1 MTRHEF
7 MTRHVSMTR
16 NAKIRTIA
24 LLFCAVALTA
34 AHHVSQTESAMIDTA
49 NNFLSSLTPEQSAIA
64 AADFNAEAR
73 TKWHFVPDSNF
84 KTTHGFAR
92 PGLTFNKMDPHQQ
105 RLAQAL
111 LSTGLSQAGL
121 VKALTIMSL
130 EDVLRIKEKDTKG
143 RRDPNKYYFSVY
155 GKPSTG
161 GNWGWRVEGHHL
173 SLHFTLR
180 NGSLVSSSPTFFG
193 ANPHK
198 VIAGPRAGVRPL
210 SSEEDKARELVKS
223 LDSAQRKQAVI
234 ADIAPKDII
243 TSADTRAKIEGAP
256 QGLAA
261 SKMTAKQAEMLMALL
276 DEYANNMP
284 SRVAA
289 ARRKA
294 VRDAPLDKVFFAW
307 AGGIEQGQGDYYRVQ
322 GPTFLV
328 EYDNTQN
335 ENNHSHTA
343 WRDYENDFGFDV
355 LASHHQL
362 FAHGDAASDSYS
374 AAD

>member
-1 MTRHEF
+1 MTRHVF
-7 MTRHVSMTR
+7 MTRHG
-16 NAKIRTIA
+16 KIRTIG
-24 LLFCAVALTA
+24 LLLCAVALTA
-34 AHHVSQTESAMIDTA
+34 AHHVSRTESAMIETA
-49 NNFLSSLTPEQSAIA
+49 NNFLSSLTAEQSATA
-64 AADFNAEAR
+64 SADFNAEAR

-92 PGLTFNKMDPHQQ
+92 PGLTFNNMDPHQQ
-105 RLAQAL
+105 RLAEAL

-121 VKALTIMSL
+121 VKAFTIMSL

-155 GKPSTG
+155 GNPAAS

-180 NGSLVSSSPTFFG
+180 NGTLVSSSPTFFG

-198 VIAGPRAGVRPL
+198 VMEGPRAGLRPL
-210 SSEEDKARELVKS
+210 GSEEDVARELMKS
-223 LDSAQRKQAVI
+223 LDSAQQKQALI
-234 ADIAPKDII
+234 ADVAPKDII

-261 SKMTAKQAEMLMALL
+261 SKMTAKQVEMLMAVL
-276 DEYANNMP
+276 DAYANNMP
-284 SRVAA
+284 SQVAA

-307 AGGIEQGQGDYYRVQ
+307 AGGIEPGQGDYYRVQ
-322 GPTFLV
+322 GPSFLV

-335 ENNHSHTA
+335 ENNHSHLA

-355 LASHHQL
+355 LASHYQL
-362 FAHGDAASDSYS
+362 FAHGAAATDSHS

>member
-1 MTRHEF
+1 M
-7 MTRHVSMTR
+7 
-16 NAKIRTIA
+16 A
-24 LLFCAVALTA
+24 LLLCAVALTA
-34 AHHVSQTESAMIDTA
+34 AHHVSRTESAMIETA
-49 NNFLSSLTPEQSAIA
+49 NNFLSSLTAEQSSLAS
-64 AADFNAEAR
+64 ADFSSEQR
-73 TKWHFVPDSNF
+73 TKWHFVPDSSFNS
-84 KTTHGFAR
+84 THGFAR

-130 EDVLRIKEKDTKG
+130 EDILRIKENDTAG

-155 GKPSTG
+155 GKPSSS

-198 VIAGPRAGVRPL
+198 VVEGPRAGARPL
-210 SSEEDKARELVKS
+210 GVEEDLARGLMKG
-223 LDSAQRKQAVI
+223 LDSAQQKQALI
-234 ADIAPKDII
+234 ADTAPRDII
-243 TSADTRAKIEGAP
+243 TSADTRAKIEGAA

-261 SKMTAKQAEMLMALL
+261 SKMTAKQVETLMSLL
-276 DEYANNMP
+276 DAYANNMP
-284 SRVAA
+284 SPLAA
-289 ARRKA
+289 ARRQA

-307 AGGIEQGQGDYYRVQ
+307 AGGVEQGAGDYYRVQ

-335 ENNHSHTA
+335 ENNHSHTV

-355 LASHHQL
+355 LASHYQL
-362 FAHGDAASDSYS
+362 FAHGTAGTDSYS

>member
-1 MTRHEF
+1 MTRHG
-7 MTRHVSMTR
+7 
-16 NAKIRTIA
+16 KIRTIA
-24 LLFCAVALTA
+24 LLLCAVALTA
-34 AHHVSQTESAMIDTA
+34 AHHVSQTEGAMIETA
-49 NNFLSSLTPEQSAIA
+49 NNFLSSLTAEQSATA
-64 AADFNAEAR
+64 SVDFNVEHR
-73 TKWHFVPDSNF
+73 TKWHFVPDNNF
-84 KTTHGFAR
+84 KNTYGFDR
-92 PGLTFNKMDPHQQ
+92 PGLNFNKMDPHQQ

-130 EDVLRIKEKDTKG
+130 EDVLRIKEKDTTG

-155 GKPSTG
+155 GKPSPSS
-161 GNWGWRVEGHHL
+161 NWGWRVEGHHL
-173 SLHFTLR
+173 SLHFTFR
-180 NGSLVSSSPTFFG
+180 NGNLVSSSPTFFG

-198 VIAGPRAGVRPL
+198 VNEGPRAGLRALPA
-210 SSEEDKARELVKS
+210 EEDLARGLMKA
-223 LDSAQRKQAVI
+223 LDSAQRKQALI
-234 ADIAPKDII
+234 AETAPRDII

-261 SKMTAKQAEMLMALL
+261 SKMTAKQVEMLMALL

-284 SRVAA
+284 SRIAG

-307 AGGIEQGQGDYYRVQ
+307 AGGVEQGAGDYYRVQ

-335 ENNHSHTA
+335 ENNHSHTV

-355 LASHHQL
+355 LASHYQL
-362 FAHGDAASDSYS
+362 FAHGAAGTDSYS